1 VYDTLVFLPAGLLIG
16 VAGRKTSRRNIFGVW
31 MVVLGWILPALL
43 LEILLAGVSGRR
55 IWAGNIALSLFFGLA
70 GILLIN
76 ADRRFK
82 SFPRA
87 S

>member
-31 MVVLGWILPALL
+31 MLIVEWILPAPL

-55 IWAGNIALSLFFGLA
+55 IWAGNIALSLFFGVA

-82 SFPRA
+82 SFPRV